1 MTAVSEGSI
10 VHVLRKKYCY
20 GLSFTTSEENGCD
33 WQRLVNDVNI
43 RYVSYITYYT
53 LVMQLYADLSWNY
66 YAFVQY
72 CHRCAD
78 IP

>member
-33 WQRLVNDVNI
+33 
-43 RYVSYITYYT
+43 
-53 LVMQLYADLSWNY
+53 
-66 YAFVQY
+66 
-72 CHRCAD
+72 
-78 IP
+78 